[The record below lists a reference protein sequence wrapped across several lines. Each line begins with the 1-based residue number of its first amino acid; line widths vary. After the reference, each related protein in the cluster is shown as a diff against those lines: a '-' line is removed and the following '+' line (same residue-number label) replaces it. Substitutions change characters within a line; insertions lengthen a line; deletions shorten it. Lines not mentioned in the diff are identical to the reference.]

1 MCPAEFR
8 GITSEFPSGIPSQL
22 VTEFPKIPRNSTK
35 HRIPCHGIPRKRNSV
50 QLTEMI

>member
-8 GITSEFPSGIPSQL
+8 GIPSEFPSGIPSQL

-35 HRIPCHGIPRKRNSV
+35 HRIPRKRNSV